1 MRTNMRRLILLLV
14 GVCAPLACHAQ
25 TFVNTASATALPL
38 TVPSTGAGNNIYVVV
53 DGTGVPGGISVGSQ
67 AATQVGSTFVGPAG
81 SYISVWVVASST
93 SGSTAVSCTGCPPSV
108 YAAYEY
114 EYAGMNTSSPFDTF
128 ASCTSTSANCTAS
141 YTPGTANE
149 AVLTASSCGGNA
161 SGVTGTNITWQHVT
175 HPSGEAGATGT
186 TSSVTTIGA
195 AAVGCSYSGTLIFGF
210 KAAGAAAT
218 PTMPPAVY

>member
-1 MRTNMRRLILLLV
+1 MRRLILLLL
-14 GVCAPLACHAQ
+14 GVCVPLACHAQ
-25 TFVNTASATALPL
+25 TFVNTASGTAMPL
-38 TVPSTGAGNNIYVVV
+38 AVPSTGAGNNIYVVV
-53 DGTGVPGGISVGSQ
+53 DGSAAPGGISVGSQ

-81 SYISVWVVASST
+81 GAHISVWVVASST
-93 SGSTAVSCTGCPPSV
+93 SGSTSVSCTGCPSSV

-128 ASCTSTSANCTAS
+128 ASCTSTSTNCTAS

-149 AVLTASSCGGNA
+149 AVLTASNCGGNA

-175 HPSGEAGATGT
+175 RPSGEAGATGT

-195 AAVGCSYSGTLIFGF
+195 AAAGCNYSGTVIFGF

-218 PTMPPAVY
+218 PAMPPAVY